1 MFRPDMVKLGCMAME
16 KLSYYTKEIDV
27 TLRNSVYHENEVN
40 VAWITHAWLTCTL
53 HDRCMDQV
61 W

>member
-1 MFRPDMVKLGCMAME
+1 MVKLGCMAME

-40 VAWITHAWLTCTL
+40 VAWVTHAWLTCTL